1 MLTDVQ
7 YESHW
12 RHPTETKTIWLG
24 MLFSMLCFAM
34 QSYVSADEE
43 PPEFEGSSKL
53 LLEVYR
59 IRTAQCLAA
68 ADITKPTDYMI
79 ETLLLH
85 SLVEYTDQRDGETG
99 VWHLSGIIMR
109 TALLQGYHRDPSQH
123 PDISP
128 FKAEMRRRIWLIVS
142 QHDLLFSV
150 QLGLPK
156 MIRYAEC
163 DTTMP
168 RNLYE
173 EELDENMKELPSPR
187 PMTEPTEINYH
198 ITKGRIM
205 RAYGHVIE
213 HLHFLEDQTYDAV
226 MRLDAKL
233 IEARDMI
240 PPHLLL
246 ESTKNEPQGVVME
259 KYILQH
265 FFHKGIC
272 VLHRKYL
279 TSSLEDDKYA
289 YSRRTCIASSLA
301 LLSQQTSL
309 HSECQQGGR
318 LPCIKWYHFSLM
330 NHDYLLAAMIVC
342 LALYNGKR
350 QKTSGGSNDMEH
362 CNLSRHNELLA
373 ALQRARSIWAQ
384 VANESADAKRA
395 TEILAVISQK
405 LATVNGETE
414 KANAPLE
421 YNSPQS
427 SATMGSRNDLPI
439 VPIVTHAPESMEG
452 NLMSSRW
459 DPPPYDAD
467 LTNMEPMS
475 QTAYDGSEIIY
486 DSLFSSGRI
495 FNSFE
500 PGHNLPADVDW
511 VRIHFTFFKTYSSCS
526 TLIATLSAFILD
538 K

>member
-1 MLTDVQ
+1 
-7 YESHW
+7 
-12 RHPTETKTIWLG
+12 
-24 MLFSMLCFAM
+24 MLCFAM
-34 QSYVSADEE
+34 QSYVSAGQE
-43 PPEFEGSSKL
+43 PPEFEGTSKL
-53 LLEVYR
+53 LLQVYR

-99 VWHLSGIIMR
+99 VWHLAGIIMR
-109 TALLQGYHRDPSQH
+109 TALQQGYHRDPSQH

-128 FKAEMRRRIWLIVS
+128 FKAEMRRRIWLIVN

-163 DTTMP
+163 DTKMP

-173 EELDENMKELPSPR
+173 EELDENMEELPLPR

-205 RAYGHVIE
+205 RAYGYVIE
-213 HLHFLEDQTYDAV
+213 HLHILEDQNYDTV

-246 ESTKNEPQGVVME
+246 ESIKDEPQGVVME

-279 TSSLEDDKYA
+279 TSALDDDKYA

-301 LLSQQTSL
+301 LLSQQISL
-309 HSECQQGGR
+309 HLECQPGGR
-318 LPCIKWYHFSLM
+318 LPCIKWYQFSLM
-330 NHDYLLAAMIVC
+330 NHDYLLAAMIIC
-342 LALYNGKR
+342 LALYNGK
-350 QKTSGGSNDMEH
+350 QQTAFSGSNDIEYS
-362 CNLSRHNELLA
+362 NLSRHNEMLA
-373 ALQRARSIWAQ
+373 ALHRARSIWAE

-395 TEILAVISQK
+395 TNILAVISQK
-405 LATVNGETE
+405 LATVRGEPA
-414 KANAPLE
+414 KANATLE

-427 SATMGSRNDLPI
+427 STTMGSRNDLPI
-439 VPIVTHAPESMEG
+439 VPIVTHTPG
-452 NLMSSRW
+452 PINGDILGSRW
-459 DPPPYDAD
+459 DPTPYQAN
-467 LTNMEPMS
+467 LTTVEPIS

-486 DSLFSSGRI
+486 DNLFSSGRI

-500 PGHNLPADVDW
+500 PEHNLPADVDW
-511 VRIHFTFFKTYSSCS
+511 VG
-526 TLIATLSAFILD
+526 
-538 K
+538 